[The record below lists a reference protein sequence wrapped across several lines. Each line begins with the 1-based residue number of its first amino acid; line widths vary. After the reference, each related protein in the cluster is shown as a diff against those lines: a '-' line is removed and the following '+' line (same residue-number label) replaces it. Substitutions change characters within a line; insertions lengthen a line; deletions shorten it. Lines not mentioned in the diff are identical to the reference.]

1 MNTDSI
7 IGVVIKI
14 ESMVQHQGGHS
25 LALSTLETD
34 KEDLREEGIFELG
47 IIKTKMASLHII
59 KE

>member
-25 LALSTLETD
+25 LALSILETD

-47 IIKTKMASLHII
+47 IIKT
-59 KE
+59 